1 MTGPTGGLV
10 AMAGAGG
17 GATMLAPWR
26 GRGTMRRGP
35 VVVAWAGGA
44 AAGGGAAAAT
54 RGGAPAAGAVA
65 GGATTAGVGRGG
77 AALMAASACL
87 RSRIALRASPGF
99 DTFERSNFG
108 FTSAACLFALVPR
121 FPPLK

>member
-17 GATMLAPWR
+17 GATILAPCR
-26 GRGTMRRGP
+26 GRGTIRRGAMGVP
-35 VVVAWAGGA
+35 WDGAEAGAEEG
-44 AAGGGAAAAT
+44 AAAT
-54 RGGAPAAGAVA
+54 RWGIPAAGTLD
-65 GGATTAGVGRGG
+65 GGATTAAVGRGG

-87 RSRIALRASPGF
+87 RSRIALSASPGF

-108 FTSAACLFALVPR
+108 FASAVDLF
-121 FPPLK
+121 